1 MDSHLTE
8 INNSHL
14 FMEYLRSSGVKS
26 PLSRSDEW
34 EFIEK
39 ERVVARIKKDNEG
52 KSKFFICAAIL
63 GRK

>member
-1 MDSHLTE
+1 
-8 INNSHL
+8 
-14 FMEYLRSSGVKS
+14 MEYLRSSGVKS
-26 PLSRSDEW
+26 PLSRSEEW

>member
-1 MDSHLTE
+1 MHQHVT
-8 INNSHL
+8 
-14 FMEYLRSSGVKS
+14 GTAPKS